1 MSEQPGVTSDDRLWA
16 ALGYPIGI
24 IAIIMLL
31 LEERK
36 DRPFIRY
43 HAVQS
48 IVLNVVL
55 WALMV
60 ISAVTVIGALCAPVF
75 WLVTLWPAFDSY
87 NGNYT
92 ELPIITDFIRNQGWI

>member
-31 LEERK
+31 LEDRK

-55 WALMV
+55 WVLMV
-60 ISAVTVIGALCAPVF
+60 ISAITVVGALCAPVL